1 MPTSFTA
8 QNGLTIHQNT
18 KITTTG
24 CPSTKPNTPK
34 TSKHKKN
41 NKHPKKK

>member
-24 CPSTKPNTPK
+24 CPKHATKTGG
-34 TSKHKKN
+34 KHKKS
-41 NKHPKKK
+41 NKHRAGRK